1 MRHTG
6 SRSGRFDEPHGDAV
20 LWRIRSG
27 LNDSPLNI
35 GPLVGLSYAYATLFV
50 AQ

>member
-1 MRHTG
+1 M
-6 SRSGRFDEPHGDAV
+6 
-20 LWRIRSG
+20 RSG
-27 LNDSPLNI
+27 LTVLSMSALPWNT